1 MVDGIMICMFATLI
15 IIMLMT
21 IAIFVIDHKLKNL

>member
-1 MVDGIMICMFATLI
+1 MVDGIMICMFAALI

-21 IAIFVIDHKLKNL
+21 VAILVIDHKLKKL